1 MVTYKSVFMKTNA
14 VVHTEANNQD
24 SSSVLSK
31 DSNTDGE
38 MGKSWTFLACLRYE
52 EQQFSVA
59 ATITLGFLSLEFL
72 TGVIGL

>member
-59 ATITLGFLSLEFL
+59 ATITLGFLAWNFSQES
-72 TGVIGL
+72 

>member
-1 MVTYKSVFMKTNA
+1 MKTSA
-14 VVHTEANNQD
+14 VLHTEANNQD

-38 MGKSWTFLACLRYE
+38 MGRSWTFLTCLRCE

-59 ATITLGFLSLEFL
+59 ATITLGSFRLEFL
-72 TGVIGL
+72 TRVIGL